1 MKKNAFTLIEL
12 LASISILMVIV
23 TIVGV
28 VFTESD
34 RAWTLGTNRSDNNL
48 AARAAL
54 SMISHDLQYAVADD
68 VLTFATRKDRWDIS
82 TFDFGCDETCF
93 VSIQHDSS
101 DDNRAAREVFYY
113 IREAPADS
121 RRYELMRGYYSGAL
135 LTAPDDHCYGN
146 REWYEGSR
154 PGSSRFIV
162 KNITGFAVYVPGADG
177 ELTRDYYSYPGSPE
191 FDSSIHITN
200 RVPEYADIC
209 IEILPDREA
218 RQAADLWM
226 RAEAAGAPPSALFD
240 RAKEFVRDK
249 STRYATR
256 VYFHNRDGYKER

>member
-68 VLTFATRKDRWDIS
+68 VLTFATRKDRWAIS
-82 TFDFGCDETCF
+82 TFEFDCDETCF

-113 IREAPADS
+113 VREAPADS

-135 LTAPDDHCYGN
+135 LTAPDDHCY
-146 REWYEGSR
+146 RKRDWYEGSR

-162 KNITGFAVYVPGADG
+162 KNITGFAVYVPNPTDG
-177 ELTRDYYSYPGSPE
+177 ELTRDYYSAAELAGYA
-191 FDSSIHITN
+191 DSSN

-218 RQAADLWM
+218 RQAADLWK
-226 RAEAAGAPPSALFD
+226 RAEASGSPALLD

>member
-12 LASISILMVIV
+12 LASITILIIIV

-68 VLTFATRKDRWDIS
+68 VLTFVTRKDRWDIS
-82 TFDFGCDETCF
+82 TFDFDCDETCF
-93 VSIQHDSS
+93 VSIQNDSS
-101 DDNRAAREVFYY
+101 DGDRASREVFYY
-113 IREAPADS
+113 VREEPADS
-121 RRYELMRGYYSGAL
+121 RRYELMRGYYSDAL
-135 LTAPDDHCYGN
+135 LTAPADHCYGN
-146 REWYEGSR
+146 REWYEESR

-162 KNITGFAVYVPGADG
+162 KNVTAFSIFVPGIDG
-177 ELTRDYYSYPGSPE
+177 ELTRDYYSNPDDPD
-191 FDSSIHITN
+191 FDPTIHIPD

-218 RQAADLWM
+218 RQAADLWK
-226 RAEAAGAPPSALFD
+226 RAEASGSAALFE